1 MVESGNYSV
10 SRLCSKLTLLCCQ
23 FKFYYHSEDEAELL
37 EKEKKKITSNLLRTH
52 KDPFYNECPAYRIS
66 EAGLNGEIAVRCY
79 GFLILPAAEETYFKK
94 RFQVA
99 T

>member
-1 MVESGNYSV
+1 MIIA
-10 SRLCSKLTLLCCQ
+10 KT
-23 FKFYYHSEDEAELL
+23 AELL
-37 EKEKKKITSNLLRTH
+37 EKEKKKITPSLLRTH
-52 KDPFYNECPAYRIS
+52 KDPFYNECPAYRQIS

-79 GFLILPAAEETYFKK
+79 SFLILPAAEETYFKK